1 MDSQIAKTL
10 SVSSSTFACHIK
22 MSPFVEK
29 ILFVV
34 ACLTVPIVWGI
45 IVNWVFH
52 RLKTATP
59 PEQDSENESED
70 EPVIEYYI

>member
-1 MDSQIAKTL
+1 MGSQVNETCLITKFTL
-10 SVSSSTFACHIK
+10 ARRIK
-22 MSPFVEK
+22 MSPFVSR

-52 RLKTATP
+52 RLKKTAP
-59 PEQDSENESED
+59 VEDEAENESQD
-70 EPVIEYYI
+70 DPVIEYYI

>member
-1 MDSQIAKTL
+1 
-10 SVSSSTFACHIK
+10 

-52 RLKTATP
+52 RLKMATP
-59 PEQDSENESED
+59 TEDDSENESQD

>member
-1 MDSQIAKTL
+1 MWGLHSSL
-10 SVSSSTFACHIK
+10 SVFCQPTAARRLK
-22 MSPFVEK
+22 MSPFVTDC
-29 ILFVV
+29 LFVV

-52 RLKTATP
+52 RLKAAAP
-59 PEQDSENESED
+59 SDEESEAESSD

>member
-1 MDSQIAKTL
+1 
-10 SVSSSTFACHIK
+10 
-22 MSPFVEK
+22 MSPFVSR

-52 RLKTATP
+52 RLKTTSPAEEET
-59 PEQDSENESED
+59 QTESSD

>member
-1 MDSQIAKTL
+1 
-10 SVSSSTFACHIK
+10 
-22 MSPFVEK
+22 MSPLVEK

-34 ACLTVPIVWGI
+34 ACLTVPIVWGV

-52 RLKTATP
+52 RLKTAP
-59 PEQDSENESED
+59 PAEEDSENESQD

>member
-1 MDSQIAKTL
+1 MPL
-10 SVSSSTFACHIK
+10 
-22 MSPFVEK
+22 FVEK
-29 ILFVV
+29 ILFVI

-59 PEQDSENESED
+59 NEDDSGNESQD

>member
-1 MDSQIAKTL
+1 MLNDKFLPTL
-10 SVSSSTFACHIK
+10 CTK
-22 MSPFVEK
+22 MPLFVEK
-29 ILFVV
+29 ILFVI
-34 ACLTVPIVWGI
+34 ACLTVPIAWGI

-59 PEQDSENESED
+59 NEDDSGNESQD

>member
-1 MDSQIAKTL
+1 
-10 SVSSSTFACHIK
+10 
-22 MSPFVEK
+22 MSPFVSR

-34 ACLTVPIVWGI
+34 SCLTVPIVWGI

-52 RLKTATP
+52 RLKTTAP
-59 PEQDSENESED
+59 VEDESQSETQD

>member
-1 MDSQIAKTL
+1 
-10 SVSSSTFACHIK
+10 
-22 MSPFVEK
+22 MSPFVSR

-52 RLKTATP
+52 RLKTNSRNGD
-59 PEQDSENESED
+59 EQDQESQD

>member
-1 MDSQIAKTL
+1 
-10 SVSSSTFACHIK
+10 
-22 MSPFVEK
+22 MSPFAQC
-29 ILFVV
+29 LSVV
-34 ACLTVPIVWGI
+34 VCLTVPIVWGI

-59 PEQDSENESED
+59 SDEESEAESSD